1 MRNRGFNKH
10 KLSLWFS
17 EIKYS
22 LRAKYLGA
30 NPGNICYFQGTR
42 ETQAETLLINM
53 AEGIMKEATS
63 RVPDDPT
70 EVVSED
76 EGRTSLEDIVC
87 LEGAIS
93 KGIAKRSNPY
103 SISVSNKKQKM
114 LSVCPT
120 ALFTQKQERER
131 ICCIFPGSVL
141 EYKKQIDQIFK
152 EETATLLDSKSMQNT
167 FKNIKIIAVVKNKS
181 SIKNL
186 VVKTK
191 I

>member
-63 RVPDDPT
+63 GVPDDPT

-76 EGRTSLEDIVC
+76 EGVTSLEEIVC

-93 KGIAKRSNPY
+93 KGIAKRSNSY
-103 SISVSNKKQKM
+103 SISVSNKNKKYPLYVQLLSLPKNRKEKEYAASFQDLYWNTKNRLIEYSQKK
-114 LSVCPT
+114 L
-120 ALFTQKQERER
+120 LHYWTQK
-131 ICCIFPGSVL
+131 V
-141 EYKKQIDQIFK
+141 
-152 EETATLLDSKSMQNT
+152 
-167 FKNIKIIAVVKNKS
+167 
-181 SIKNL
+181 
-186 VVKTK
+186 
-191 I
+191 

>member
-1 MRNRGFNKH
+1 
-10 KLSLWFS
+10 
-17 EIKYS
+17 
-22 LRAKYLGA
+22 
-30 NPGNICYFQGTR
+30 
-42 ETQAETLLINM
+42 
-53 AEGIMKEATS
+53 MKEATS

-114 LSVCPT
+114 SSVCLT
-120 ALFTQKQERER
+120 VLSTQKQERER

-141 EYKKQIDQIFK
+141 EYKKQIDKIFA
-152 EETATLLDSKSMQNT
+152 EETATLLESKSVQNT

>member
-1 MRNRGFNKH
+1 
-10 KLSLWFS
+10 
-17 EIKYS
+17 
-22 LRAKYLGA
+22 
-30 NPGNICYFQGTR
+30 
-42 ETQAETLLINM
+42 
-53 AEGIMKEATS
+53 MKEATS

-93 KGIAKRSNPY
+93 KGIAKRSNSY

-120 ALFTQKQERER
+120 VLSTQKQERER

-141 EYKKQIDQIFK
+141 EYKKQIDKIFA
-152 EETATLLDSKSMQNT
+152 EETATLLDSKSMKNT
-167 FKNIKIIAVVKNKS
+167 FKNIKILAVVKNKS

>member
-1 MRNRGFNKH
+1 
-10 KLSLWFS
+10 
-17 EIKYS
+17 
-22 LRAKYLGA
+22 
-30 NPGNICYFQGTR
+30 
-42 ETQAETLLINM
+42 M

-93 KGIAKRSNPY
+93 KGTANRSNPY

-114 LSVCPT
+114 SSVCPT
-120 ALFTQKQERER
+120 VLSTQKQDRER

-141 EYKKQIDQIFK
+141 EHKKQIDRIF
-152 EETATLLDSKSMQNT
+152 A
-167 FKNIKIIAVVKNKS
+167 
-181 SIKNL
+181 
-186 VVKTK
+186 
-191 I
+191 

>member
-1 MRNRGFNKH
+1 
-10 KLSLWFS
+10 
-17 EIKYS
+17 
-22 LRAKYLGA
+22 
-30 NPGNICYFQGTR
+30 
-42 ETQAETLLINM
+42 
-53 AEGIMKEATS
+53 MKEATS

-93 KGIAKRSNPY
+93 KGIAKRSNSY
-103 SISVSNKKQKM
+103 SISVSNKKQKIS
-114 LSVCPT
+114 SVRPT
-120 ALFTQKQERER
+120 ALSTQKQERER
-131 ICCIFPGSVL
+131 IFA
-141 EYKKQIDQIFK
+141 
-152 EETATLLDSKSMQNT
+152 EETATLLDSKSMKNT
-167 FKNIKIIAVVKNKS
+167 FKNIKILAVVKNKS

>member
-1 MRNRGFNKH
+1 
-10 KLSLWFS
+10 
-17 EIKYS
+17 
-22 LRAKYLGA
+22 
-30 NPGNICYFQGTR
+30 
-42 ETQAETLLINM
+42 
-53 AEGIMKEATS
+53 MKEATS

-76 EGRTSLEDIVC
+76 EGRTSLEDIVSQ
-87 LEGAIS
+87 EGAIS
-93 KGIAKRSNPY
+93 KGIAKRSHPY
-103 SISVSNKKQKM
+103 SISISNKKPKI

-120 ALFTQKQERER
+120 AFSTQKQERER

-141 EYKKQIDQIFK
+141 EYKKQIDKIFA
-152 EETATLLDSKSMQNT
+152 EETATLLDSKSMKNT
-167 FKNIKIIAVVKNKS
+167 FKNIKIIVVVKNKS

>member
-22 LRAKYLGA
+22 SRAKYLGA

-42 ETQAETLLINM
+42 ETQAKTRLTNI

-63 RVPDDPT
+63 GVPDDPT

-76 EGRTSLEDIVC
+76 EGVTSIEEIVC

-93 KGIAKRSNPY
+93 KGIAKRSNSY
-103 SISVSNKKQKM
+103 SI
-114 LSVCPT
+114 C
-120 ALFTQKQERER
+120 
-131 ICCIFPGSVL
+131 
-141 EYKKQIDQIFK
+141 
-152 EETATLLDSKSMQNT
+152 LLYTSPSPRD
-167 FKNIKIIAVVKNKS
+167 
-181 SIKNL
+181 
-186 VVKTK
+186 
-191 I
+191 